1 MSYLDVAYANTT
13 TIKKCY
19 GENFVTADSRKIQ
32 KKIGQKKIGQRR
44 HQVKENKEIKKG
56 NIRKINISKPKIEN

>member
-1 MSYLDVAYANTT
+1 MSYPEVAYANTT

-32 KKIGQKKIGQRR
+32 KKIGQRR
-44 HQVKENKEIKKG
+44 HQVKENKEIKKEG
-56 NIRKINISKPKIEN
+56 NIRKNNVSIPKIEN

>member
-1 MSYLDVAYANTT
+1 MSYPDVAYANTT

-32 KKIGQKKIGQRR
+32 KKIGQRR
-44 HQVKENKEIKKG
+44 HQLKENKKSKRKEISERTIFQNQK
-56 NIRKINISKPKIEN
+56 

>member
-1 MSYLDVAYANTT
+1 MSYPDVAYANTT

-32 KKIGQKKIGQRR
+32 KKIGQRR

-56 NIRKINISKPKIEN
+56 NIRKNNISKPKIEN

>member
-1 MSYLDVAYANTT
+1 MSYPEAANANTT

-32 KKIGQKKIGQRR
+32 KKIGQRR
-44 HQVKENKEIKKG
+44 HQVKENKEIKKEG
-56 NIRKINISKPKIEN
+56 NIRKNNVSIPKIEN

>member
-1 MSYLDVAYANTT
+1 MSYPEVAYANTT

-32 KKIGQKKIGQRR
+32 KKIGQRR
-44 HQVKENKEIKKG
+44 HQVKGNKEIKKKG
-56 NIRKINISKPKIEN
+56 NIRRNNLSKP